1 MKGDAPVRITG
12 TGHASMRIDTS
23 AGSILCDPWVNPAYF
38 ASWFPFPDNSLLD
51 WESLGQ
57 VDYLY
62 VSHLHRD
69 HFDAKHL
76 SRFISKKA
84 TVLLPEYPTS
94 ELEDEL
100 RELGFSSFLK
110 TKTNEVMSL
119 DGGLNIMIQALTS
132 PTDGPIGDS
141 SLWVEHNGVRLLNQ
155 NDARPT
161 DLTTFTEL
169 GHVHAHLLQFSGA
182 IWYPM
187 VYELP
192 QAAKTAFGKQK
203 RERQYDRTW
212 RYINDLKASW
222 VFPIAGPPCFLDD
235 ELWQFNDIPGGAGT
249 SSSGGDEGNI
259 FPDQQNFIEEYAKVG
274 GANGV
279 ILLPGSVTEL
289 TADGGCH
296 TAHPVPDVAEF
307 FADKKVHLAEMRERK
322 RPIIEAEKA
331 SWRHPEIDVL
341 KEMKRRIEPLLEESI
356 YLAKGVGGPVRF
368 DLVDYEGE
376 SVESIVVDFPGKEVR
391 RYADEKVRYRFRT
404 ERALVEHLLHIGEV
418 DWVNSLF
425 LSCRFSAARIGQYNE
440 FVYSFFKCL
449 SEERLQYAEGWYD
462 EHQRTSDAEDVRLGE
477 WNVQRRCPHL
487 KADLTRFGVIDGNV
501 LTCQLHGWKF
511 DLSSGRCLTSVGHE
525 IRASRAGDPAPAKAS
540 DAG

>member
-1 MKGDAPVRITG
+1 VRVTG
-12 TGHASMRIDTS
+12 TGHASMRIDTA

-69 HFDAKHL
+69 HFDAAHL
-76 SRFISKKA
+76 TRFVSKKA

-94 ELEDEL
+94 ELEDQL
-100 RELGFSSFLK
+100 RELGFTSFIE
-110 TKTNEVMSL
+110 TKTNEVVEL
-119 DGGLNIMIQALTS
+119 DGGLNVMIQALTS

-141 SLWVEHNGVRLLNQ
+141 SLWVEHGGVRLLNQ
-155 NDARPT
+155 NDARPS
-161 DLTTFTEL
+161 DLSTFTEL
-169 GHVHAHLLQFSGA
+169 GHVHAHMLQFSGA

-192 QAAKTAFGKQK
+192 QTAKTAFGKQK
-203 RERQYDRTW
+203 RDRQFDRTW
-212 RYINDLKASW
+212 RYIDDLKASH

-235 ELWQFNDIPGGAGT
+235 ELWQFNDIF
-249 SSSGGDEGNI
+249 GDEGNI
-259 FPDQQNFIEEYAKVG
+259 FPDQSVFMREYAKVG
-274 GANGV
+274 GTNGV
-279 ILLPGSVTEL
+279 VLLPGSVAEV
-289 TADGGCH
+289 TADSC
-296 TAHPVPDVAEF
+296 TTTHPTDVDEF
-307 FADKKVHLAEMRERK
+307 FANKKAHLEEMRERK

-341 KEMKRRIEPLLEESI
+341 SELKKRIEPLLEESI

-368 DLVDYEGE
+368 DLVSYDGDE
-376 SVESIVVDFPGKEVR
+376 VESIVVDFPGKQVR
-391 RYADEKVRYRFRT
+391 AYADEKVRYRFRT
-404 ERALVEHLLHIGEV
+404 QRELIEHLIFIDEG

-440 FVYSFFKCL
+440 FVYAFFKCL

-462 EHQRTSDAEDVRLGE
+462 EHEKSVDAEDIQFGD
-477 WNVQRRCPHL
+477 WTVQRRCPHL
-487 KADLTRFGVIDGNV
+487 KADLSRFGFVEGNV

-511 DLSSGRCLTSVGHE
+511 DLPSGRCLTGVGHK
-525 IRASRAGDPAPAKAS
+525 IRAQKNA
-540 DAG
+540 